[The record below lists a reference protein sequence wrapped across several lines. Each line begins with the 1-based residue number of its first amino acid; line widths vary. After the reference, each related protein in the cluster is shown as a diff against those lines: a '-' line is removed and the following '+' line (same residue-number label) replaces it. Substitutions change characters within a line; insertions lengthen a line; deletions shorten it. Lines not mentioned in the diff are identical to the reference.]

1 MLTAGKWKIDLASP
15 HQVYK
20 NAAGKRLPGVTTILG
35 VFDKPA
41 LKRWG
46 LGMERDNLLDIVR
59 DEFKSAKFMVPAI
72 ESKAFPLDGTAVS
85 GDTLVG
91 EFVKGVLRR
100 CPENTPKGEPTYFC
114 ERFTERAADIGTVTH
129 ARCEAFLHGVELDEE
144 GLDAELVDKSM
155 NGFIRF
161 HDWWCERKLAVVH
174 SELQMVSETMQVGGT
189 ADIIARN
196 PDGTLTLV
204 DLKTSKGSKWW
215 PYPETFGQVAVY
227 AAMYEEF
234 VHDPIRDVHICRIG
248 KEENDPGQT
257 YTLNAAERA
266 AGMRLFRAG
275 LEAYNAR
282 KELSRV

>member
-46 LGMERDNLLDIVR
+46 LGMERDNIFDALR
-59 DEFKSAKFMVPAI
+59 DELERFPASAENPAR
-72 ESKAFPLDGTAVS
+72 EF
-85 GDTLVG
+85 TLSM
-91 EFVKGVLRR
+91 LRR
-100 CPENTPKGEPTYFC
+100 LPENNAKGEPTYFC

-204 DLKTSKGSKWW
+204 DLKTSKGSKYY

-257 YTLNAAERA
+257 YTLTAAERA

-282 KELSRV
+282 KELSRG

>member
-1 MLTAGKWKIDLASP
+1 MLTAGKWKIDLDSP
-15 HQVYK
+15 HQIYK

-46 LGMERDNLLDIVR
+46 LGMERDGILDAARKVIGSGSARETFLDLLS
-59 DEFKSAKFMVPAI
+59 ELPPNNA
-72 ESKAFPLDGTAVS
+72 
-85 GDTLVG
+85 
-91 EFVKGVLRR
+91 
-100 CPENTPKGEPTYFC
+100 KGEPTYFC
-114 ERFTERAADIGTVTH
+114 ERFTERAADIGTTTH
-129 ARCEAFLHGVELDEE
+129 ARCEAFLHGVELDED

-204 DLKTSKGSKWW
+204 DLKTSKGSKYY